1 VQNVRAEESENR
13 KDGTKMKPSNWIV
26 LVVHPLIGWAVCGA
40 IMGIG
45 RSVSTVDNTLIIH
58 AIATPIVFAL
68 ISWVYFTR
76 FGYTAPLQ
84 TALIFV
90 GVVIGMD
97 AFLVAPVFEKSF
109 EMFTSV
115 IGTWVPFALIFL
127 STFLTG
133 LAFAK
138 QKSRT

>member
-1 VQNVRAEESENR
+1 
-13 KDGTKMKPSNWIV
+13 MKTSNWII
-26 LVVHPLIGWAVCGA
+26 LLVHPLIGWAICGA

-45 RSVSTVDNTLIIH
+45 RSVTTLDITLTIH

-76 FGYTAPLQ
+76 FGFTPPLL

-90 GVVIGMD
+90 DVVIALD
-97 AFLVAPVFEKSF
+97 AFLVAPVFEQSYT
-109 EMFTSV
+109 MFTSFL
-115 IGTWVPFALIFL
+115 GTWVPFALVFL

-133 LAFAK
+133 LVCAK
-138 QKSRT
+138 QERTQAA